1 MVTSHTSK
9 QRVNLGDASVDEI
22 NAAYNKIYPE
32 LVKLAHYYAGMVHVP
47 FLNVDAMIDQK
58 IQTPEFK
65 RQAVQ
70 IVADAVNA
78 AEAVRDAKQAQTGGG
93 VQSISAT
100 GTGGGGPA
108 I

>member
-78 AEAVRDAKQAQTGGG
+78 AEAVREAKAAAATTG
-93 VQSISAT
+93 AKT
-100 GTGGGGPA
+100 
-108 I
+108 

>member
-1 MVTSHTSK
+1 MAKSPTYK
-9 QRVNLGDASVDEI
+9 LNLGDASVDEI

-32 LVKLAHYYAGMVHVP
+32 LVNLAHYYAGMVNVP
-47 FLNVDAMIDQK
+47 FVNVRAMIDRQMN
-58 IQTPEFK
+58 TPEFK

-78 AEAVRDAKQAQTGGG
+78 AEAVRDAKTQTGGG
-93 VQSISAT
+93 VQPVGASA
-100 GTGGGGPA
+100 TGGGGVK

>member
-1 MVTSHTSK
+1 MAKSPTYK
-9 QRVNLGDASVDEI
+9 LNLGDASVDEI

-32 LVKLAHYYAGMVHVP
+32 LVNLAHYYAGAVNVP
-47 FLNVDAMIDQK
+47 FINVRAMIDRQM
-58 IQTPEFK
+58 QTPEFK

-93 VQSISAT
+93 VQPVGASA
-100 GTGGGGPA
+100 TGGGGVK